1 MEVSQ
6 FTYFQQVA
14 GFECAPVAG
23 ELTYGLE
30 RLAMYV
36 QGVANVFE
44 LNFNGRDGVQKV
56 TYGDVF
62 LQAEQEYSRHN
73 FEAADTD
80 MLFEQFRMAE
90 AACRKYLEAGWSSRG
105 GSNRGRH
112 LMALPAY
119 DQCIKAS
126 HVFNLLDAR
135 GVISVTERQSYILR
149 VRELAKACGEA
160 WLATEGGR
168 GV

>member
-1 MEVSQ
+1 MEESQ

-14 GFECAPVAG
+14 GFECAPVSG

-36 QGVANVFE
+36 QGVENVFE
-44 LNFNGRDGVQKV
+44 LNFNGREGKDKV

-73 FEAADTD
+73 FEYADTD

-90 AACRKYLEAGWSSRG
+90 QACKKYLEAGWG
-105 GSNRGRH
+105 GDGDGGERSNRGRH

-119 DQCIKAS
+119 D
-126 HVFNLLDAR
+126 
-135 GVISVTERQSYILR
+135 
-149 VRELAKACGEA
+149 
-160 WLATEGGR
+160 
-168 GV
+168 